1 MPEAEAALASL
12 ETEYAANRQS
22 LSDTLR
28 QAETVFS
35 DKMHLPEEIEALR
48 GDLRV
53 LEAAEKEYSS
63 LETQRNELKLM
74 QERSE
79 ELAKAQA
86 SAEETVTKG
95 KAELEK
101 VTAELEAVEAANRE
115 YEKLQQDILTARTWL
130 DKEKQLPVARQQ
142 KEAASLRV
150 LELSGE
156 IEELE
161 KELEETRTELEEE
174 QSKTV
179 GTAELQAQV
188 ATAEAEIKAMQ
199 DAAQAATLK
208 LGGLKKQAEELT
220 EKLQQAA
227 ELQNRVNVLGD

>member
-1 MPEAEAALASL
+1 MLFRSGCPDVEKASCKFLADALEAKKALPEAEAELTSL
-12 ETEYAANRQS
+12 ETEYTANRQS

-86 SAEETVTKG
+86 SAEETAAKG
-95 KAELEK
+95 KTELEK
-101 VTAELEAVEAANRE
+101 VTAELEAVEDRKSTRLNSSH
-115 YEKLQQDILTARTWL
+115 D
-130 DKEKQLPVARQQ
+130 RQSRMPSS
-142 KEAASLRV
+142 A
-150 LELSGE
+150 
-156 IEELE
+156 
-161 KELEETRTELEEE
+161 
-174 QSKTV
+174 
-179 GTAELQAQV
+179 
-188 ATAEAEIKAMQ
+188 
-199 DAAQAATLK
+199 
-208 LGGLKKQAEELT
+208 
-220 EKLQQAA
+220 
-227 ELQNRVNVLGD
+227 

>member
-1 MPEAEAALASL
+1 MPEAEEELTSL

-101 VTAELEAVEAANRE
+101 VTAGHF
-115 YEKLQQDILTARTWL
+115 D
-130 DKEKQLPVARQQ
+130 
-142 KEAASLRV
+142 S
-150 LELSGE
+150 
-156 IEELE
+156 
-161 KELEETRTELEEE
+161 
-174 QSKTV
+174 
-179 GTAELQAQV
+179 
-188 ATAEAEIKAMQ
+188 
-199 DAAQAATLK
+199 
-208 LGGLKKQAEELT
+208 
-220 EKLQQAA
+220 
-227 ELQNRVNVLGD
+227 QNMAG